1 MEVGAHFER
10 ADDNVRA
17 VYQRLLATIRANGPF
32 SEDVKKTS
40 IHLVRRIAFAGVV
53 VRRSWIVLTVK
64 SRADI
69 AHPRI
74 IRHEQVSAHRWHLEV
89 RLDTPAQ
96 VDRQLASWLR
106 SAYEMAGPVERTNA
120 RQHAR
125 GCEPLVSP
133 GGRHS

>member
-1 MEVGAHFER
+1 MKVGSHLER

-17 VYQRLLATIRANGPF
+17 VYERLLATIRANGPF

-69 AHPRI
+69 ATPRI

-120 RQHAR
+120 VNTHAGAR
-125 GCEPLVSP
+125 RSSAP